1 MARLKVLLYSKQKTQ
16 RIVYDDQDGIM
27 TTEIEKTFLRKC
39 DVLILRNGGAR
50 IKACK
55 KTKNALAVLQTK
67 YDDASRHHIR
77 KLLGFLKGLSE
88 GEYFYYFNE
97 DKASVVER
105 RTAIECLQ
113 LTSNS
118 KALSLI
124 RHNCIFEHFSIMN
137 LLFEYHSYGFDGL
150 EEWIGE
156 ADESKRICR
165 FCGKS
170 VPKVSFKKVAHA
182 IQDALGNKLLFCY
195 EECDTC
201 NHDLAVVEDEFRIMM
216 DFRRSIFR
224 IPRKGTTKAAKV
236 VGKDFIIVP
245 DGKGDPILYLM
256 KEAIPQYHNKTKSFL
271 HHFELKSP
279 IVNEQ
284 MYKAL
289 CKMVIDVLPTKE
301 LPHFQ
306 NTIKWIKSKDF
317 IPDTLPSIWLVVL
330 TDAEKD
336 EIPFKQPML
345 DVFIN
350 NHQGDLKAPYCTGI
364 IWIYDIAYAFIV
376 PLVDIDKGEY
386 KYDSDLSEHWKKI
399 KQWMGFDKWQR
410 QDTTNRDLSTP
421 WIDWNVNPTVN
432 DVVILPKSDSIFC
445 ECLTKKSEP
454 DDVVMPDFKPEF
466 LSVVKLEMILFESLY
481 HGSINDKDLRDITM
495 QITGPTFEII
505 ENKEL
510 ITVSMN
516 IEANDTTN
524 TIEYFKCSFAINI
537 HIDNFGDYVHIT
549 NNADGM
555 SFSFHYQL
563 RDVLLVFALHHAEME
578 MKKLRKGTPFEK
590 CTLEKLYLMLNVIV
604 SRVEYHIP
612 VENGVYVINDDKIHK
627 KSYYEN

>member
-1 MARLKVLLYSKQKTQ
+1 MTELRVLLYSKSKKQ
-16 RIVYDDQDGIM
+16 RILFSDNDSVM
-27 TTEIEKTFLRKC
+27 TTEIEQTFMSHC
-39 DVLILRNGGAR
+39 DVLSLRHTGAR
-50 IKACK
+50 INVSD
-55 KTKNALAVLQTK
+55 KTIDALQVLQAK
-67 YDDASRHHIR
+67 YDQATGFHIR
-77 KLLGFLKGLSE
+77 KLLGFVRNLSM

-97 DKASVVER
+97 EKTSVAER
-105 RTAIECLQ
+105 RTAIACLTFENMTNKFSVM
-113 LTSNS
+113 L
-118 KALSLI
+118 
-124 RHNCIFEHFSIMN
+124 HNKIFEHFCIIH

-156 ADESKRICR
+156 ADEKKRVCR

-170 VPKVSFKKVAHA
+170 VPDVSFKKVAHA

-201 NHDLAVVEDEFRIMM
+201 NHDLAVVEDQFRVMM

-245 DGKGDPILYLM
+245 DKNGDPILHLM
-256 KEAIPQYHNKTKSFL
+256 KEAIPLSVSDQKPFA

-289 CKMVIDVLPTKE
+289 CKMVIDMLPTRE
-301 LPHFQ
+301 LSHFQ

-330 TDAEKD
+330 TDADKNY
-336 EIPFKQPML
+336 IPFKHPVL

-350 NHQGDLKAPYCTGI
+350 NRQEDLKAPYCTGI
-364 IWIYDIAYAFIV
+364 IWIYDIAYVFII
-376 PLVDIDKGEY
+376 PFVDIDNGAY
-386 KYDSDLSEHWKKI
+386 KYDSDLSDHWEKI

-421 WIDWNVNPTVN
+421 WIDWIVNPIAD
-432 DVVILPKSDSIFC
+432 DVVIQPKSDDIFS
-445 ECLTKKSEP
+445 ECLTKKSELK
-454 DDVVMPDFKPEF
+454 DVVMPEFKPEY
-466 LSVVKLEMILFESLY
+466 LSVVKMEKIHFESLY
-481 HGSINDKDLRDITM
+481 YGSINDRDLRDITM

-505 ENKEL
+505 EDKEL

-524 TIEYFKCSFAINI
+524 TIKYFKCSFAINV
-537 HIDNFGDYVHIT
+537 HIDNFADYVHFT

-555 SFSFHYQL
+555 SFTFHYQL
-563 RDVLLVFALHHAEME
+563 RDVLLAFALHHSETNMRE
-578 MKKLRKGTPFEK
+578 LRKGTPFEK
-590 CTLEKLYLMLNVIV
+590 CTLEKLFSNLDVIA
-604 SRVEYHIP
+604 SRVVYHIL
-612 VENGVYVINDDKIHK
+612 VENGTYVIKDSSIHK

>member
-1 MARLKVLLYSKQKTQ
+1 MTELRMLLYSKSKKQ
-16 RIVYDDQDGIM
+16 RILFSDNDSVM
-27 TTEIEKTFLRKC
+27 TTEIEQTFMKHC
-39 DVLILRNGGAR
+39 DVLSLRHTGAR
-50 IKACK
+50 INVSD
-55 KTKNALAVLQTK
+55 KTIDALQVLQAK
-67 YDDASRHHIR
+67 YDHATGFHIR
-77 KLLGFLKGLSE
+77 KLLGFVRNLSM

-97 DKASVVER
+97 EKTSVAER
-105 RTAIECLQ
+105 RTAIACLTIENMTNKFSVM
-113 LTSNS
+113 L
-118 KALSLI
+118 
-124 RHNCIFEHFSIMN
+124 HNYIFEHFCIMN

-156 ADESKRICR
+156 ADEDKRICC
-165 FCGKS
+165 FCGRS

-256 KEAIPQYHNKTKSFL
+256 KEAIPQYHNNTKLFL

-301 LPHFQ
+301 LPHFK

-330 TDAEKD
+330 ADAEKD

-350 NHQGDLKAPYCTGI
+350 NHQEDLKAPYCTGI

-386 KYDSDLSEHWKKI
+386 KYDSDLSDHWKKI

-421 WIDWNVNPTVN
+421 WIDWIVNPTDD

-445 ECLTKKSEP
+445 ECLTKKSESN
-454 DDVVMPDFKPEF
+454 DVVMPDFKPEF
-466 LSVVKLEMILFESLY
+466 LSVIKLKTIHFESLY
-481 HGSINDKDLRDITM
+481 HGSIYDKDLRDITM

-505 ENKEL
+505 EDKEL

-524 TIEYFKCSFAINI
+524 TIKYFKCSFAINV
-537 HIDNFGDYVHIT
+537 HIGNFADYVHFT

-563 RDVLLVFALHHAEME
+563 RDVLLAFALHHSETNMRE
-578 MKKLRKGTPFEK
+578 LRKGTPFEK
-590 CTLEKLYLMLNVIV
+590 CTLEKLFSNLDVIA
-604 SRVEYHIP
+604 SRVVYHIL
-612 VENGVYVINDDKIHK
+612 VENGTYVIKDSSIHK

>member
-16 RIVYDDQDGIM
+16 RIVYDDQDGVM
-27 TTEIEKTFLRKC
+27 TTEIGQTFLRKC
-39 DVLILRNGGAR
+39 DVLFLRNGGAR
-50 IKACK
+50 INVSE
-55 KTKNALAVLQTK
+55 KTKTALNTLQTK
-67 YDDASRHHIR
+67 YDKASRCHIR
-77 KLLGFLKGLSE
+77 KLLGFLNGLSD

-97 DKASVVER
+97 DKVSVVER
-105 RTAIECLQ
+105 RTAIACLR
-113 LTSNS
+113 LENKSNAFS
-118 KALSLI
+118 VMT
-124 RHNCIFEHFSIMN
+124 HNRIFKHFSIMS

-156 ADESKRICR
+156 TDEKKRVCR

-170 VPKVSFKKVAHA
+170 VPDVSFKKVAHA

-201 NHDLAVVEDEFRIMM
+201 NHDLAVVEDQFRVMM

-245 DGKGDPILYLM
+245 DKNGDPILHLM
-256 KEAIPQYHNKTKSFL
+256 KEAIPLSVSDQKPFA

-289 CKMVIDVLPTKE
+289 CKMVIDMLPTRE
-301 LPHFQ
+301 LSHFQ

-350 NHQGDLKAPYCTGI
+350 NHQEDLKAPYCTGI

-376 PLVDIDKGEY
+376 PLVDIDKGKY
-386 KYDSDLSEHWKKI
+386 KYDIDLSDHWKKI

-421 WIDWNVNPTVN
+421 WIDWIVNPTDD

-454 DDVVMPDFKPEF
+454 NDVVMPDFKPEF
-466 LSVVKLEMILFESLY
+466 LSVIKLETIHFESLY

-495 QITGPTFEII
+495 QITGLAFRII
-505 ENKEL
+505 EDKEQT
-510 ITVSMN
+510 IVSMK
-516 IEANDTTN
+516 IEVNDTTN

-537 HIDNFGDYVHIT
+537 HIDNFGDYVHFT

-563 RDVLLVFALHHAEME
+563 RDVLLAFALHHADME
-578 MKKLRKGTPFEK
+578 MNKLRKGTPFEK
-590 CTLEKLYLMLNVIV
+590 CTLEKMCSKLDVIV

-612 VENGVYVINDDKIHK
+612 VENRVYVIKDDNIHK

>member
-1 MARLKVLLYSKQKTQ
+1 
-16 RIVYDDQDGIM
+16 
-27 TTEIEKTFLRKC
+27 
-39 DVLILRNGGAR
+39 
-50 IKACK
+50 
-55 KTKNALAVLQTK
+55 
-67 YDDASRHHIR
+67 
-77 KLLGFLKGLSE
+77 
-88 GEYFYYFNE
+88 
-97 DKASVVER
+97 
-105 RTAIECLQ
+105 
-113 LTSNS
+113 
-118 KALSLI
+118 
-124 RHNCIFEHFSIMN
+124 MN

-156 ADESKRICR
+156 ADEDKRICR
-165 FCGKS
+165 FCGRS

-182 IQDALGNKLLFCY
+182 IQDALGNKFLFCY

-201 NHDLAVVEDEFRIMM
+201 NQDLAVVEDEFRIMM

-256 KEAIPQYHNKTKSFL
+256 KEAIPQYHNNTKSFP

-289 CKMVIDVLPTKE
+289 CKMVIDILPTKE
-301 LPHFQ
+301 LPHFK

-350 NHQGDLKAPYCTGI
+350 NHQEDLKAPYCTGI

-386 KYDSDLSEHWKKI
+386 KYDSDLSDHWKKI

-421 WIDWNVNPTVN
+421 WIDWIVNPTDD

-454 DDVVMPDFKPEF
+454 NDVVMPDFKPEF
-466 LSVVKLEMILFESLY
+466 LSVIKLETIHFESLY
-481 HGSINDKDLRDITM
+481 YGSINDKDLRDITM
-495 QITGPTFEII
+495 QITGPAFRII
-505 ENKEL
+505 EDKEQT
-510 ITVSMN
+510 IVSMK
-516 IEANDTTN
+516 IEVNDTTN

-537 HIDNFGDYVHIT
+537 HIDNFGDYVHFT

-563 RDVLLVFALHHAEME
+563 RDVLLAFALHHADME
-578 MKKLRKGTPFEK
+578 MNKLRKGTPFEK
-590 CTLEKLYLMLNVIV
+590 CTLEKMYSKLDVIV

-612 VENGVYVINDDKIHK
+612 VEDGVYVIKDDNIHK